1 MPRMTIIVITGN
13 LVAADEKKF
22 VNNFKGYPY
31 FALLNIKHFIDLL
44 VFFKIKSL
52 LIISNLITYN

>member
-1 MPRMTIIVITGN
+1 MTIIVIIGN

-22 VNNFKGYPY
+22 VKSFKNYLY

-44 VFFKIKSL
+44 VFLRLKVC
-52 LIISNLITYN
+52 

>member
-22 VNNFKGYPY
+22 VNSFKGYPY
-31 FALLNIKHFIDLL
+31 FALLNIKHFVDLL
-44 VFFKIKSL
+44 VFLRLKVC
-52 LIISNLITYN
+52 

>member
-22 VNNFKGYPY
+22 VNSFKGYPY
-31 FALLNIKHFIDLL
+31 LTLLNIKHFIDLL
-44 VFFKIKSL
+44 VFLRLKVC
-52 LIISNLITYN
+52 